1 MSEPMLKTSLPN
13 GYRRKLAHVIVL
25 LDGTEL
31 VTLRDAA
38 NALLDVFGSAN
49 ARSGVPDNATRLLL
63 MAAKTGK
70 HHDIASATA
79 AVQRVL
85 TVAAGFAE
93 RNLRPGML
101 SVWALSVTAARI
113 TACYVLHSDCARDK
127 QGLLQATRGQCVFR
141 FHVGYRR
148 AIDVREFMHEG
159 RNGGPHPSI
168 QREVADRYVPYR
180 KLGRR
185 EPVESRIAS
194 RVPVNPNARI
204 IPNVL
209 ERASAG

>member
-1 MSEPMLKTSLPN
+1 MDRPVEHPAMSEPMLKKSLPN

-85 TVAAGFAE
+85 TVAG
-93 RNLRPGML
+93 
-101 SVWALSVTAARI
+101 RI
-113 TACYVLHSDCARDK
+113 R
-127 QGLLQATRGQCVFR
+127 
-141 FHVGYRR
+141 
-148 AIDVREFMHEG
+148 
-159 RNGGPHPSI
+159 
-168 QREVADRYVPYR
+168 
-180 KLGRR
+180 
-185 EPVESRIAS
+185 
-194 RVPVNPNARI
+194 
-204 IPNVL
+204 
-209 ERASAG
+209 